1 MFFTKFGK
9 FLAIIFQY
17 FFCPVSVMVPPEKQT
32 SRIYS
37 RICVQENECV
47 ENFIARNI
55 GLHDCGG
62 LLGKFETCRAGCQER
77 QAWTSGTGTDAEVHG

>member
-1 MFFTKFGK
+1 M
-9 FLAIIFQY
+9 
-17 FFCPVSVMVPPEKQT
+17 CPGG
-32 SRIYS
+32 Y
-37 RICVQENECV
+37 ECV

-55 GLHDCGG
+55 GLHDRGD